1 MAKLNVNIGLS
12 VNDKTGDTLR
22 TAFDKINQNF
32 TELYT
37 LTGGTST
44 ALIELAQDYAAP
56 MFNHASHTNI
66 TAVYDDANN
75 KILLTGVASAVWP
88 VANTAGA
95 NGPTRIAIGNSAGD
109 IAQGNATVAVGSY
122 AGNDTQGGAAVAIG
136 TYAGTTTQRNDA
148 IAIGY
153 LTGNDVQGTGAVS
166 IGRQA
171 GQTNQGAY
179 SIAIGKLAGQTNQA
193 ANTIILNAL
202 NAPLNGVSAQTN
214 SFYVNPIRTD
224 ATPGNI
230 LFYNTTTKEITY
242 GAAGS
247 VSSLVN
253 GAKTVSLGTD
263 SILTL
268 PAPLAQLINA
278 SQLATDTAKIYRA
291 TNSTDLAAIATA
303 WETWY
308 SSEQMF
314 RELVQ
319 ADLVSSPN
327 RPWANKP
334 SWEAY
339 PIIAAYMPT
348 GSQLPIP
355 SNLPPTA
362 KAAHD
367 NYLTYKQLVSSIDIV
382 NGNKTISFNNAG
394 LLSLPGKL
402 EFKDTANA
410 KIILKTIDPLGY
422 VVEDP
427 TLDKTW
433 TFNANGSLTFP
444 NATTQTTAWTG
455 SVSSLVN
462 GSHTLSL
469 GSTGNTTFPTGLV
482 LGAPR
487 GPNTVNFTSAIDKEF
502 QIETGTASY
511 SKLWRFET
519 NGNTTLPTGLTF
531 RKNGTPYSTITAD
544 LDKVLQIETQTSG
557 GVKQWSFGTTGALT
571 LPEGAVINE
580 TASSPGLT
588 RTKYSGTF
596 VLDPTWFVTNA
607 GNLIETT
614 TINDT
619 IIMHD
624 YITGAFSFQYFG
636 YFVPPTSA
644 NYTFRAHADET
655 FIFWIGAK
663 ALSGYTYANKDMY
676 GNYNG
681 TFPEQQTQSFTIAL
695 TAGQFYPIRIQWA
708 NSGGVGELDVF
719 TWANDVGQANTA
731 NFTGRIYTA
740 NTGTAKIAVND
751 NKSIILSTDN
761 TTDNNWTFAPN
772 GSLTLPIG
780 VSIDSSVGPLYPK
793 IIADS
798 GKLFSVQGQG
808 STGSAALTWTV
819 DPNAASQYAAVAV
832 NRAGGDNLA
841 KVVLQAQSNS
851 GDAATVKLWKFD
863 ETGKLTFPDA
873 TVQTTAYQK
882 VSLLANQDVEVTF
895 GVIGI
900 KIINDSGCYV
910 QIRATSSL
918 TAHYNNVYN
927 STGAN
932 GDDNGSLSLTTSFV
946 NFPNVAL
953 TEIGS
958 KVDALVKIDSLGVAY
973 RIQILTGSGSAP
985 WNSNLVVI
993 ERVL

>member
-66 TAVYDDANN
+66 TVTYDDANN

-88 VANTAGA
+88 VTNTAGA

-153 LTGNDVQGTGAVS
+153 LTGNDVQGIGAVS

-253 GAKTVSLGTD
+253 GANTVSLDNGGLDLTFTSGEKIKTTYGGGIELYRSGDNTIGVYTSGAEIKTFATGGAKHTWTFGTNGSFKLPNNSELRPSTTAYDTALAGWEFIRGGEITDRITNNLATALGWPMVNWYPTGATAQGYIDFLLNAKTLQDTAGATLIIQPAMSTTFYNEMRAALIAIRDSYNTSTTAFSLSSAYGKSWNFGTD
-263 SILTL
+263 GKLTT
-268 PAPLAQLINA
+268 P
-278 SQLATDTAKIYRA
+278 
-291 TNSTDLAAIATA
+291 
-303 WETWY
+303 
-308 SSEQMF
+308 
-314 RELVQ
+314 
-319 ADLVSSPN
+319 
-327 RPWANKP
+327 
-334 SWEAY
+334 
-339 PIIAAYMPT
+339 
-348 GSQLPIP
+348 G
-355 SNLPPTA
+355 NL
-362 KAAHD
+362 
-367 NYLTYKQLVSSIDIV
+367 QV
-382 NGNKTISFNNAG
+382 NGG
-394 LLSLPGKL
+394 
-402 EFKDTANA
+402 
-410 KIILKTIDPLGY
+410 KIILNTGGNAY
-422 VVEDP
+422 VESVDYGVNSGNSAVNIFGGPYQKIKLRAGFGTEAA
-427 TLDKTW
+427 W
-433 TFNANGSLTFP
+433 TFGTDGALTFP
-444 NATTQTTAWTG
+444 NGTLKITNSVISNLNVVGDLSTG
-455 SVSSLVN
+455 SRIQVGSGVAANTGIIISNSVTNSLGGGPALESGSLVN
-462 GSHTLSL
+462 VNGSSAYMALKTVNSLGGAQALTGEEMVEVSSSGVRIGVRVTNDLGDGSSPLIAFSGWTFDAEQLSL
-469 GSTGNTTFPTGLV
+469 P
-482 LGAPR
+482 
-487 GPNTVNFTSAIDKEF
+487 K
-502 QIETGTASY
+502 
-511 SKLWRFET
+511 
-519 NGNTTLPTGLTF
+519 
-531 RKNGTPYSTITAD
+531 
-544 LDKVLQIETQTSG
+544 
-557 GVKQWSFGTTGALT
+557 
-571 LPEGAVINE
+571 GAVINE
-580 TASSPGLT
+580 TPSSPGLY

-614 TINDT
+614 IINDT

-676 GNYNG
+676 GDYNG

-708 NSGGVGELDVF
+708 NSGGFGELDVF

-808 STGSAALTWTV
+808 STGSAALAWTV
-819 DPNAASQYAAVAV
+819 DPNAAGQYASVAV
-832 NRAGGDNLA
+832 TRAGGDNLA

-863 ETGKLTFPDA
+863 ETGRTTFPNGVVPEHSYGAAGDKEGM
-873 TVQTTAYQK
+873 VVFSDPYIYYCKQDYVNNTTDIWVRVAW
-882 VSLLANQDVEVTF
+882 
-895 GVIGI
+895 
-900 KIINDSGCYV
+900 
-910 QIRATSSL
+910 
-918 TAHYNNVYN
+918 
-927 STGAN
+927 TGTN
-932 GDDNGSLSLTTSFV
+932 
-946 NFPNVAL
+946 
-953 TEIGS
+953 
-958 KVDALVKIDSLGVAY
+958 
-973 RIQILTGSGSAP
+973 
-985 WNSNLVVI
+985 W
-993 ERVL
+993 